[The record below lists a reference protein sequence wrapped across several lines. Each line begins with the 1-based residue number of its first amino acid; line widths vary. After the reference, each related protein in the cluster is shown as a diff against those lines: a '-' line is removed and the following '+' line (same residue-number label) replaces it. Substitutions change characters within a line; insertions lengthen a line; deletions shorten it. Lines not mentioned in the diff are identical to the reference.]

1 MTEQRVVYMP
11 NPFSRHWWCNTHQRQ
26 ATHIRCFVLRP
37 LEPCCDPVL
46 EGILL
51 PCSCVHGKPAADKL
65 IAICAAV
72 TTALLTYCS
81 SVLIVTAQAIDIQ
94 RCSHLPCTDG
104 ISVRQARL
112 YGMSLILLQ
121 KTGWGGAGGGKS
133 ADSAK
138 PDMLAFSRASFLN
151 SGYFLVMIAQF
162 LISYAL
168 LLRWCGFY
176 GT

>member
-1 MTEQRVVYMP
+1 M
-11 NPFSRHWWCNTHQRQ
+11 
-26 ATHIRCFVLRP
+26 
-37 LEPCCDPVL
+37 
-46 EGILL
+46 
-51 PCSCVHGKPAADKL
+51 L
-65 IAICAAV
+65 IIICTAV

-138 PDMLAFSRASFLN
+138 PDMLAFSRANYLIFLPIYCAAAIIRYVLHLQH
-151 SGYFLVMIAQF
+151 SL
-162 LISYAL
+162 
-168 LLRWCGFY
+168 W
-176 GT
+176 